1 MKLNNYHNILK
12 EIKTSIRQ
20 SQTKAILAVNQVLI
34 ELYWKIGYQI
44 LKQQAEE
51 GWGTKVI
58 QQLSKDLKNDFS
70 DMNGL
75 SERNLKYMRQFAQ
88 TYPDFEF
95 VQQVVAQ
102 IPWGHNC
109 LLMNKLEDKMAR
121 TWYAKKTIENGWS
134 RNILAHQIELQL
146 FERQG
151 KAISNFSAT
160 LPEPQS
166 DLAQQTLKDTYIFD
180 FLNLKEKAKE
190 TELEKQLIEN
200 ISKFLLELGA
210 GFAFVSQQ
218 YNLSIGDNDYY
229 IDLLF
234 YHTRLHCYVAIDLK
248 TGDFKPEY
256 VGKMNFYL
264 SALDDTLKTES
275 DNPSIGLILCKT
287 KDNITAEYALRGMSQ
302 PIGVSDYQLKALP
315 SPDELKVV
323 LNKNFKD

>member
-1 MKLNNYHNILK
+1 MKINNYSNILQ
-12 EIKTSIRQ
+12 EIKSSIRQ
-20 SQTKAILAVNQVLI
+20 SQTKAVLAVNRVLI
-34 ELYWKIGYQI
+34 ELYWGIGNQI

-58 QQLSKDLKNDFS
+58 QQLSKDLKTSFP
-70 DMNGL
+70 DMKGL

-88 TYPDFEF
+88 TYSDFEF

-109 LLMNKLEDKMAR
+109 LLMSKLDNKFAR

-134 RNILAHQIELQL
+134 RNILAHQIELKL

-151 KAISNFSAT
+151 KIISNFAET

-166 DLAQQTLKDTYIFD
+166 ELVQQTLKDTYIFD
-180 FLNLKEKAKE
+180 FLNLEEKAKE

-218 YNLSIGDNDYY
+218 YNLEIGNNDYY

-234 YHTRLHCYVAIDLK
+234 YHTRLHCYIAIELK
-248 TGDFKPEY
+248 TGSFKPEY

-264 SALDDTLKTES
+264 SALDDTMKTAS
-275 DNPSIGLILCKT
+275 DNPSIGLILCRT
-287 KDNITAEYALRGMSQ
+287 KDKITAEYALRGMSQ
-302 PIGVSDYQLKALP
+302 PIGVSDYQLKTLP
-315 SPDELKVV
+315 SLDELNAILIK
-323 LNKNFKD
+323 K